1 MKSTSLHA
9 LCAPVHA
16 ATPVALALLA
26 FSAPDAAAAPAQ
38 VADVDESAYYSVDYL
53 VPPDGSRVEVG
64 GMDFLPDG
72 RLVVSTR
79 RGQVWLVSNP
89 LAADPKD
96 AKFALF
102 AEGLQEGL
110 GLRVVDGKIHLV
122 QRSELSV
129 LSDTDGDDRCDRI
142 DTLCDDWGV
151 SGHYHEFAFG
161 LPRDPLGNFYVSLN
175 VSFGDPQWWH
185 GRSTVPYR
193 GWVVQISPDGKLT
206 PFASG
211 FRSPAGI
218 GANAEGEIFV
228 TENQGDWMPACPLFH
243 VEKGGFY
250 GHPASLAWTDEYVAA
265 GKKPTDTDPPDV
277 PRKPAALWIPYDWA
291 RSAAEMAVDSTGGK
305 FGPFAGQMFI
315 SELTNGLVLRADLE
329 RVQGVW
335 QGAILPFRQH
345 VGSAVRLKFADDG
358 TLFCGFT
365 DRGWGGQ
372 APGDGIARI
381 RWTKRQPLEIEH
393 VRLVPDGLRVEF
405 TKPLAETAGML
416 PAHHVQS
423 YDYDYWW
430 EYGSPV
436 RHAKELTPAN
446 IAKSADG
453 KALILGGLGLEAGT
467 VVRVKLGSIVA
478 KDGTPL
484 LHDEFAYT
492 INQLVDGPRS
502 DVLVAKRVEPP
513 AVRERWEEGMLFL
526 TDGDALDAW
535 RGDGWRAARSVELDG
550 AEPRRLAATFPKP
563 DTDERGF
570 VLTNVGADAPAALHD
585 LESRFAFG
593 DVDLHVDFM
602 LPKDGNSGIY
612 LMGRYEVQ
620 LRDSAG
626 KSPLESGDCG
636 GIYAGEGFDG
646 SAPLFQGFR
655 GAGEWHGLDIRF
667 RAPRFDASGKKIAN
681 AKFERVLID
690 DVLLQENVEVPGP
703 THGGVGGPG
712 GEVAFAP
719 LRIQGDHGPV
729 AIRGVRVR
737 AKTPPDDQGWTR
749 IFNGKNLDGWQISD
763 GGKWKVVDGA
773 IVGTGPASHL
783 FSPRG
788 DYRNVEF
795 RAKVKINGGGNSG
808 MYFRAAFGPGW
819 PAGYEAQVNST
830 FPPDPQRTGSFYN
843 HVPIKTRLVPPDTWF
858 TQHVICRDEADGVRV
873 IVEVND
879 VVVVDTLDKERKFAS
894 GHVALQQH
902 HDGSVVTYKDL
913 EIRELP

>member
-1 MKSTSLHA
+1 MKALISSLA
-9 LCAPVHA
+9 VL
-16 ATPVALALLA
+16 ALASGT
-26 FSAPDAAAAPAQ
+26 FAQ
-38 VADVDESAYYSVDYL
+38 VARVDESAFYSVDYL

-110 GLRVVDGKIHLV
+110 GLRVIDGKIHLV

-129 LSDTDGDDRCDRI
+129 LVDSDGDDRCDRI

-161 LPRDPLGNFYVSLN
+161 LPRDAAGNFYVSLN

-193 GWVVQISPDGKLT
+193 GWVVQIAPDGKFT
-206 PFASG
+206 PFAAG

-218 GANAEGEIFV
+218 GNDADGEIFV

-243 VEKGGFY
+243 IEKDGFY
-250 GHPASLAWTDEYVAA
+250 GHPASLAWTEAYQRE

-291 RSAAEMAVDSTGGK
+291 RSAAEMVPDLTGGK
-305 FGPFAGQMFI
+305 FGPFERQLFI
-315 SELTNGLVLRADLE
+315 AELTNGLVLRADLE
-329 RVQGVW
+329 KVQGVH
-335 QGAILPFRQH
+335 QGAVFPFRQH
-345 VGSAVRLKFADDG
+345 VGSAVRLKFASDG
-358 TLFCGFT
+358 TLFTGFT

-381 RWTKRQPLEIEH
+381 RWTKQLPLEIEH
-393 VRLVPDGLRVEF
+393 VRLVSDGFRLEF
-405 TKPLAETAGML
+405 TKPLALTAGVM
-416 PAHHVQS
+416 PPQYHIQS

-436 RHAKELTPAN
+436 RNAKTLMPKTIAVAADRKSLT
-446 IAKSADG
+446 
-453 KALILGGLGLEAGT
+453 LGGLGLEAGK
-467 VVRVKLGSIVA
+467 VVRVSIDGLAAEDGSQ
-478 KDGTPL
+478 L

-492 INQLVDGPRS
+492 INQLVDGPKS
-502 DVLVAKRVEPP
+502 DVLVAKRVDPP
-513 AVRERWEEGMLFL
+513 AVRERSEEGMLFL

-535 RGDGWRAARSVELDG
+535 KGAGWRAARGVELDG
-550 AEPRRLAATFPKP
+550 ADPKTLAAEFPAP
-563 DTDERGF
+563 NTDPRGD
-570 VLTNVGADAPAALHD
+570 VLTNVGASELSD
-585 LESRFAFG
+585 LVSRFSFG

-602 LPKDGNSGIY
+602 LPKDGNSGVY

-626 KSPLESGDCG
+626 ERELAFGDTG
-636 GIYAGEGFDG
+636 GLYEGEGFPG
-646 SAPLFQGFR
+646 KAPMFQGFR
-655 GAGEWHGLDIRF
+655 GAGEWHGLDVRF

-681 AKFERVLID
+681 AKFERVMID

-703 THGGVGGPG
+703 TRGGWE
-712 GEVAFAP
+712 GEVASAP
-719 LRIQGDHGPV
+719 LRLQGDHGPV
-729 AIRGVRVR
+729 AFRGIRAR
-737 AKTPPDDQGWTR
+737 AKVGPRDETGWEKV
-749 IFNGKNLDGWQISD
+749 FNGRNLDGWQISD
-763 GGKWKVVDGA
+763 GGKWRVENGT
-773 IVGTGPASHL
+773 IVGSGPTSHL

-788 DYRNVEF
+788 DYQDFEV
-795 RAKVKINGGGNSG
+795 RAKVKINRGGNSG
-808 MYFRAAFGPGW
+808 LYFRAAFGPGW
-819 PAGYEAQVNST
+819 PVGYEAQINSN
-830 FPPDPQRTGSFYN
+830 FPTDPQRTGSFYN
-843 HVPIKTRLVPPDTWF
+843 VEAIKTRLVPSDVWF
-858 TQHVICRDEADGVRV
+858 TEHVTCRTVADGVHV
-873 IVEVND
+873 TIAVND
-879 VVVVDTLDKERKFAS
+879 VVVVDTIEKERKLAS

-902 HDGSVVTYKDL
+902 HDGSVITIKDV
-913 EIRELP
+913 EVRELR